1 MTPYLDDIDDTDL
14 RTNHSQPGA
23 DDVHHGDYNPSRK
36 DEPNLQEDSDGTMT
50 RARAKQQKR
59 ALTSQ
64 IGIIKVASKLKT
76 SNLFEIG
83 SKVLI
88 CLQLELGDGKGP

>member
-1 MTPYLDDIDDTDL
+1 MDDIDDTDL

-36 DEPNLQEDSDGTMT
+36 AELNLQEDSDDPIT
-50 RARAKQQKR
+50 RARAKQLQR
-59 ALTSQ
+59 VLTSQ
-64 IGIIKVASKLKT
+64 IGIIEAASELKA
-76 SNLFEIG
+76 SNMFGIG

-88 CLQLELGDGKGP
+88 CL